1 MCIRDSISIDNC
13 FSCGNNQS
21 GVRIDGN
28 TISSV
33 SMTNCNIRTNQRHG
47 IHLNAGSL
55 QDLSIVNARM
65 GANNVSNGT
74 YHNVFLANGTHN
86 VYIAGG
92 KMGGSTT
99 LSGTG
104 NQKYGIYI
112 DGTSHDHIRI
122 IGANVNGNTDG
133 GIYVNGSWGGT
144 GNKIQFNSGTSV
156 TKNT

>member
-1 MCIRDSISIDNC
+1 
-13 FSCGNNQS
+13 
-21 GVRIDGN
+21 
-28 TISSV
+28 
-33 SMTNCNIRTNQRHG
+33 MTNCNIRTNQRHG
-47 IHLNAGSL
+47 IHLNAGNL